1 VKLYQSKEE
10 VPSSYDVIAIMSVEG
25 KAGEEAQ
32 FIKAFL
38 YRAADLGA
46 DAVIFYRVS
55 LAAGTELGQRYI
67 STSIFT
73 LPSDF
78 DSWPDRYDGVLPQ
91 HIEQMRRNLHA
102 RDRFVKWAIDAGYSD
117 AAVYRPMIKRWIL
130 HKLLD
135 KAYQEKQVDTTVVAL
150 LVRSAITHGDDYH
163 CVVTGD
169 ADILP
174 AIRVAYPEYSKNVF
188 VATTHPDELA
198 AEHRQTSFSIARF
211 QFRIPPVYLQ
221 DHVAKIIQGEYV
233 YECTHCHRVFARARP
248 IPKSARPCC
257 APCHGK
263 RT

>member
-1 VKLYQSKEE
+1 MIPHLVITALLHGCETTPHYNRTKVVNVGTPLPKKPYGNVKLYQSKEE

-130 HKLLD
+130 HSCWTRLTRKSRSIPRLL
-135 KAYQEKQVDTTVVAL
+135 L
-150 LVRSAITHGDDYH
+150 
-163 CVVTGD
+163 C
-169 ADILP
+169 
-174 AIRVAYPEYSKNVF
+174 
-188 VATTHPDELA
+188 
-198 AEHRQTSFSIARF
+198 
-211 QFRIPPVYLQ
+211 
-221 DHVAKIIQGEYV
+221 
-233 YECTHCHRVFARARP
+233 
-248 IPKSARPCC
+248 
-257 APCHGK
+257 
-263 RT
+263 